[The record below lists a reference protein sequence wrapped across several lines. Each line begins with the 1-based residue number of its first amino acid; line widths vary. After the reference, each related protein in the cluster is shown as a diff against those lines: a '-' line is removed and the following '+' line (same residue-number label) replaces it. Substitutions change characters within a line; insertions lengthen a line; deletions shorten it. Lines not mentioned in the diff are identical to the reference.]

1 MDESETDSQVKPV
14 YVKKENGFQEGFH
27 SVEAEKSKEEQKP
40 NLVQKEEVKP
50 EKQKP
55 RLVQP
60 ISSMPPSVYSS
71 NSKKVKQGSVEDMKV
86 SLAVIENGD
95 FEEEADW
102 LLVGRTAITG
112 LSTTKERKLEDNDI
126 VHFAFPNGDL
136 RSRSSSWVSAKAANA
151 ASGIVR
157 FSTKRSGEVGRL
169 PMEWSKCLIPLV
181 NSKKVKV
188 LGRCVAA
195 RVNLSMMQ
203 EIMLY
208 ISFYIHHSIFTED
221 GKTSWKLDS
230 NSNIDSTIYPLLTL
244 FKLLKKSPFQKAEFT
259 PEELDSRKRVLNL
272 ENDLNEAV
280 SALPMSKRQ
289 KGGEP
294 LLLEPNEDGQILS
307 ESSLNKLVGAAD
319 MYNFEEMDPPTTL
332 TCDLRP
338 YQKQALYWMTESE
351 KGVDVEKAEETLH
364 PCWAAYRICDEYAT
378 PIFSCLIYVGLSG
391 CLLFLH

>member
-280 SALPMSKRQ
+280 SALPMSK
-289 KGGEP
+289 
-294 LLLEPNEDGQILS
+294 
-307 ESSLNKLVGAAD
+307 
-319 MYNFEEMDPPTTL
+319 
-332 TCDLRP
+332 
-338 YQKQALYWMTESE
+338 
-351 KGVDVEKAEETLH
+351 
-364 PCWAAYRICDEYAT
+364 
-378 PIFSCLIYVGLSG
+378 
-391 CLLFLH
+391 